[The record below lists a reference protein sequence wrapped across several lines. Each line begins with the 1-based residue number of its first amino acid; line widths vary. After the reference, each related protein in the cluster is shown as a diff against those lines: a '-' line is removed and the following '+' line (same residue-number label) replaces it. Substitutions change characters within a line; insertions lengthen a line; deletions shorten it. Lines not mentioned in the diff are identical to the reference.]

1 MDGRMHRRGA
11 LTRAPW
17 LLAALLA
24 AVAWGPSAVLGQG
37 FAELEVIAYGAQR
50 FDLATG
56 FTELPDGGEAI
67 ERRTGV
73 RLSAPWLRYAE
84 GERLEARDALV
95 EGDFGRIEAPVLR
108 LDIAARV
115 LSAEAASTEGEDE
128 PVAAGGAG
136 LVQLSWDDGAVEAE
150 RLRFDAESGWLWLA
164 GSVRGEVPALE
175 ASQVG
180 YVSTSGVIVLLPPYR
195 YEDGPLVLRAD
206 AAGAPLQLTPDRDGD
221 GVLLGYDASTT
232 LSDEVRSGL
241 ETRPDEP

>member
-1 MDGRMHRRGA
+1 MSGRTHRRGA

-24 AVAWGPSAVLGQG
+24 AVAWGPAAQGQG

-56 FTELPDGGEAI
+56 FTELPDGGEAV

-84 GERLEARDALV
+84 GDRLEAHDALV
-95 EGDFGRIEAPVLR
+95 EGDFGRIEAPMLR

-115 LSAEAASTEGEDE
+115 LSAEASSPDDEDE
-128 PVAAGGAG
+128 PAAARRAG
-136 LVQLSWDDGAVEAE
+136 LVRLTWDDGAVEAE
-150 RLRFDAESGWLWLA
+150 GLRFDAESGWLWLA
-164 GSVRGEVPALE
+164 GSVRGDVPVLE
-175 ASQVG
+175 AAQVG
-180 YVSTSGVIVLLPPYR
+180 YLSTSGVIVLLPPYR

-232 LSDEVRSGL
+232 LSEEVRSGL
-241 ETRPDEP
+241 EARRDEP